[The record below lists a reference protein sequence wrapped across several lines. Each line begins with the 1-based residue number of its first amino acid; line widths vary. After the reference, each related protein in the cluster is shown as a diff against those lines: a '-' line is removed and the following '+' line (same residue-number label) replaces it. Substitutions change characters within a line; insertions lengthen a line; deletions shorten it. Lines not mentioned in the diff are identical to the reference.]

1 MQLHIEERKVERLE
15 TRRLTEVFIYVR
27 GKQSNGTGKTRERL
41 FKSFE
46 EKKKFNLEKIGVK
59 HEFEIST
66 LGDWENGG
74 SFDQDHDVGNAK
86 TTLIEMNKIG
96 S

>member
-1 MQLHIEERKVERLE
+1 MLEKNSLRALERQRNFCFKVL
-15 TRRLTEVFIYVR
+15 
-27 GKQSNGTGKTRERL
+27 K
-41 FKSFE
+41 
-46 EKKKFNLEKIGVK
+46 KKKFNLEKIGVK
-59 HEFEIST
+59 HEFKIST

-74 SFDQDHDVGNAK
+74 SFDQSHYVGNAK

>member
-1 MQLHIEERKVERLE
+1 MALERQGNFSLKVL
-15 TRRLTEVFIYVR
+15 
-27 GKQSNGTGKTRERL
+27 K
-41 FKSFE
+41 
-46 EKKKFNLEKIGVK
+46 KKKFNLGKIEVK
-59 HEFEIST
+59 HEFEISP

-74 SFDQDHDVGNAK
+74 SSDQSHDIGNAK